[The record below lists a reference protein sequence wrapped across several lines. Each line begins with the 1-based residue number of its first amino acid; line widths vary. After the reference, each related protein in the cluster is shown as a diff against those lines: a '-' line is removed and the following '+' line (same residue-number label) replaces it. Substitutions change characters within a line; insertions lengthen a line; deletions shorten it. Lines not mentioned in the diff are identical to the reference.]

1 MSSSSDDES
10 TPLCEEDAT
19 ALRKLRDDDASG
31 AIKAALDEIGADTG
45 KYKAT
50 YKSLGGASRAGSKLP
65 VESPK
70 VQQQPDSLND
80 RAATTTLTSS
90 QEQSADVKEALM
102 NAQELLA
109 KANGGNSGTCSGSC
123 NCVVA

>member
-1 MSSSSDDES
+1 M
-10 TPLCEEDAT
+10 
-19 ALRKLRDDDASG
+19 
-31 AIKAALDEIGADTG
+31 
-45 KYKAT
+45 
-50 YKSLGGASRAGSKLP
+50 GGASRAGSKLP

-109 KANGGNSGTCSGSC
+109 KANGGTCSGNSC
-123 NCVVA
+123 HCAVA